1 MTPSV
6 LHLYVCP
13 KTVPRRFFDVLLD
26 VSDNMDFL
34 RHFLWE
40 ATAMEVELW
49 LF

>member
-6 LHLYVCP
+6 LYLYVYP
-13 KTVPRRFFDVLLD
+13 SVPRMFVKVLLD
-26 VSDNMDFL
+26 VLDNVDFL